1 MPRGSTRVRR
11 TRRLGRRFMSTLL
24 GYAMV
29 EAVIDTV
36 CKANALTETQLL
48 SKPRPEHLAWPRQIA
63 MTLAHWLSDL
73 TQPEIAVRFRRD
85 HQTVRWAVR
94 RVRDRVETS
103 PKDAAQVNELTERI
117 KQWQNQLC
125 QTSTCRTTNDPT
137 ANARR
142 IQRQSPRW
150 KKAGR
155 GTGSNTPTEKRGN
168 KRS

>member
-1 MPRGSTRVRR
+1 
-11 TRRLGRRFMSTLL
+11 MSTLL
-24 GYAMV
+24 GYAVV

-36 CKANALTETQLL
+36 CKAHALTETQLL
-48 SKPRPEHLAWPRQIA
+48 SKPRPEHVAWPRQIA

-94 RVRDRVETS
+94 RVRDRVETNA
-103 PKDAAQVNELTERI
+103 KDAAQVNELTEKI
-117 KQWQNQLC
+117 KQWQNQLYRVSAC
-125 QTSTCRTTNDPT
+125 LTTNDPT

-155 GTGSNTPTEKRGN
+155 GAGSNTPIARRGN
-168 KRS
+168 KPS